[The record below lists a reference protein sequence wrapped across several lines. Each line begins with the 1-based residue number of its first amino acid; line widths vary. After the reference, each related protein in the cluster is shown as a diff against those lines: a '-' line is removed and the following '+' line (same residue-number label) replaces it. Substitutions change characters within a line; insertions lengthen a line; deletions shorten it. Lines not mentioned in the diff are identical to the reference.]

1 MATLTIRNV
10 PAELRERLRIRAA
23 RHGRSMEAEVRALLA
38 RSVWE
43 ENDSQ
48 GKEDVRDF
56 VRDLYAGRT
65 PQNAAEELIRER
77 RMEAERE

>member
-10 PAELRERLRIRAA
+10 PAELRDRLRIRAA
-23 RHGRSMEAEVRALLA
+23 RHGRSMEAEVRALLT

-43 ENDSQ
+43 EDDSQ
-48 GKEDVRDF
+48 EKEDVRDF

-77 RMEAERE
+77 RMEAKRE